1 MSAAARKPSSKA
13 LAPAEIARKREIGRI
28 HILKDQLGLDRDQY
42 EAVLASVCGPDVESS
57 TQLDAPGRLKLIR
70 HLEAHRARQQPVYP
84 GRPHNTDAK
93 ARKEI
98 TKIQALLTDAGRPW
112 TYAQSILTRMT
123 KGRKTRIEFA
133 SLGEL
138 NALITALEVEAKK
151 RLATALLDEL
161 RRHGLDWSYAIT
173 AAVLMFGLSPKRD
186 LTKYSEPMSQTL
198 RWLRG
203 DLRPAPACPWPWV
216 DPKARD
222 QPRTCREE
230 NSDEPNDGPAANT
243 SDGLAGWANTG
254 DLDAQ

>member
-1 MSAAARKPSSKA
+1 MPAAARKLPAKV
-13 LAPAEIARKREIGRI
+13 LAPAEVARKRELGRI

-42 EAVLASVCGPDVESS
+42 EAVLAQVCGAHVESS
-57 TQLDAPGRLKLIR
+57 TQLDAPGRLKLIK
-70 HLEAHRARQQPVYP
+70 HLEAHRARQQPSYP
-84 GRPHNTDAK
+84 GKPHNTDAK

-112 TYAQSILTRMT
+112 TYAQSVLVRMT

-138 NALITALEVEAKK
+138 NALITALEVDARK
-151 RLATALLDEL
+151 RLVAALHAEL
-161 RRHGLDWSYAIT
+161 QRQGLDWPYAVT

-203 DLRPAPACPWPWV
+203 DLRPAPFCAWPSPAV
-216 DPKARD
+216 EQSSPALD
-222 QPRTCREE
+222 
-230 NSDEPNDGPAANT
+230 PAASGARKAARSRPN
-243 SDGLAGWANTG
+243 A
-254 DLDAQ
+254 